1 MRADTGPFARGS
13 AVRPTRVLALT
24 AAVIVALGGLALF
37 VITLFADRQS
47 GRPWFYWIAP
57 LLAIGFAGM
66 LLQLAVGYW
75 MKVGRLEVKGRPK
88 Q

>member
-1 MRADTGPFARGS
+1 
-13 AVRPTRVLALT
+13 VRPTRIIALC
-24 AAVIVALGGLALF
+24 AAAIVAAGGLVLF
-37 VITLFADRQS
+37 VITMIVDRQS

-57 LLAIGFAGM
+57 LLALGFAGM
-66 LLQLAVGYW
+66 MLQLAIGYW